1 MITAAINIFIYTTI
15 FLFIGMFKPNLAL
28 FFMKKA
34 NRFMVII
41 ISVVFFMIAA
51 TLFGEGNR
59 GKQLEEQKSI
69 SSVNTTPVP
78 VPVPK

>member
-1 MITAAINIFIYTTI
+1 MITAAINIFIYTTF
-15 FLFIGMFKPNLAL
+15 FLIIGLFKPNWAL
-28 FFMKKA
+28 FFIKKA

-41 ISVVFFMIAA
+41 ISAVLFMVAA

-59 GKQLEEQKSI
+59 EKQLEQQEII
-69 SSVNTTPVP
+69 SSVTTAPVP